1 MMNNKNNLRIKIHAF
16 KLHISVNAFKLW
28 AKINYPERT
37 EENDNGEWCFC
48 NKYDKMFSYAL
59 SFIKNNSVATATNQV
74 IDDLLYVIARDN
86 EGNLLLTELEK
97 HNEWFSLLCRCS
109 LKTGYTNAKWQFAE
123 HLNNYKG
130 NDDLQK
136 LIYDFLVV
144 EDEYTE
150 RIALIALA
158 DIYPEEAEKYAIA
171 FWERKKFQNNEYQD
185 EYQKIA
191 ALNVLYRIHSSKLNF
206 YLEKAEQSNYKY
218 LKMNA
223 QEIREEMKIDASIN

>member
-1 MMNNKNNLRIKIHAF
+1 MMNRESNLYIKIHAF
-16 KLHISVNAFKLW
+16 QLHMRVHAFQLW
-28 AKINYPERT
+28 AKINYPEKT

-48 NKYDKMFSYAL
+48 DKYDKMFSCAL
-59 SFIKNNSVATATNQV
+59 NFIKNNSAATATDQV

-86 EGNLLLTELEK
+86 EGSLLLTELEK

-109 LKTGYTNAKWQFAE
+109 LKTDYTNAKWQFAE
-123 HLNNYKG
+123 HLSNYRG
-130 NDDLQK
+130 DDDLQK

-144 EDEYTE
+144 ENEYTE
-150 RIALIALA
+150 RMALIALA
-158 DIYPEEAEKYAIA
+158 DIDPEEAEKYAIA

-191 ALNVLYRIHSSKLNF
+191 ALHVLYRIHSSKLNF

-223 QEIREEMKIDASIN
+223 QEMRENRYRC